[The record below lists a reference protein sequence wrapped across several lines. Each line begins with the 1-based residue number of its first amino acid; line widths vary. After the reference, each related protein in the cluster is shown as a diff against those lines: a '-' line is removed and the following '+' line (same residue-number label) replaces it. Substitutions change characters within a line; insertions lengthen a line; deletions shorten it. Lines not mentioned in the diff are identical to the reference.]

1 MRHGRPRPTGAGAR
15 VLAKLGIRG
24 KLNLLLVP
32 PLAAVLLVS
41 VPFAIKQAESAS
53 GAGDTALSARN
64 TQTVSGVIF
73 QLQRE
78 GLLAAAFVAAPSSS
92 DGDLMRQQKT
102 VDAAVD
108 QARTQL
114 GAAAPAELT
123 AALARVSAL
132 REERQN
138 TLHRSI
144 SVERVARTYYSVVSA
159 VIDALRLVPRTTDD
173 ADGVRQLTAL
183 EALLRADEEESLRV
197 TALVVAA
204 QSPQAG
210 RSLVD
215 ETTQRAEVHTERFTQ
230 LAGAAQATVFSHV
243 DSGAAAH
250 RVDQLA
256 TQLPQSGPADAYVR
270 DVLTAG
276 QQQADE
282 RRAAQEEVT
291 GEITDA
297 AAGRAAAGTRLAW
310 LVGAGAAVLFG
321 LVAFLAIAVSRSIA
335 DPLRRLTSAA
345 TSVADLAEAELVR
358 VGDTE
363 VPDELRPRLAT
374 IDVASD
380 DELGELA
387 TAFNRV
393 QTTAAA
399 LVERQTLTRRN
410 TSLMFANVAKR
421 MQNLVGRQLAL
432 VDELERHEEDRRVL
446 AGLYRLDHLSA
457 RLRRT
462 ADNLLV
468 VSGISDDNALAGP
481 IQLTTAVRAALA
493 EIEDF
498 PCVRL
503 GELPAVQL
511 APALGTDLVRLF
523 AELLENATSFSPPTT
538 TVEVETQFV
547 GDGDLVVSIVD
558 HGIGMAAESLA
569 RENRRLVER
578 ERPELAPTSVLGLF
592 VAGRLARR
600 HSLRVEL
607 TTTADTGGITARVTV
622 PRTLFHRTEVLPT
635 QVLPTAFDGADEPAP
650 LDPAPVAE
658 AAGLFDPDRQPEPLP
673 EPLPGSLPEPLREP
687 LPAPAIAALTVAAG
701 DFTWFRDPEP
711 EWPVAEPE
719 ELFSGRLDG
728 DDLAT
733 ELSADPPQETPVLPV
748 EPARETE
755 PEIAAELVAEIVA
768 EPARQAVP
776 GQQAVEP
783 APARRKQTVPEQQSV
798 DIVVARAKEL
808 AARLGRDKPEVPT
821 QQFTPVR
828 RVPGAQLAPGL
839 RAQQTIR
846 LPVAALARRGLRD
859 PAAERAVF
867 DSYSDGVAKAG
878 AVASVDQGG
887 ENRA

>member
-1 MRHGRPRPTGAGAR
+1 MRHGRTRPLWAGAR

-41 VPFAIKQAESAS
+41 VPFVLKQAESAS
-53 GAGDTALSARN
+53 GAGDTAQAARN
-64 TQTVSGVIF
+64 TQAVGGLISQV
-73 QLQRE
+73 QRE
-78 GLLAAAFVAAPSSS
+78 GLLAAAFVAAPASS
-92 DGDLMRQQKT
+92 DADLIRQQHA
-102 VDAAVD
+102 VDATAD
-108 QARTQL
+108 QVRAQL
-114 GAAAPAELT
+114 GPAAPDELT
-123 AALARVSAL
+123 TVLARVASL
-132 REERQN
+132 RDERQN

-144 SVERVARTYYSVVSA
+144 SAERVARTYDTVVSS
-159 VIDALRLVPRTTDD
+159 VIDALRLVPRSTDD
-173 ADGVRQLTAL
+173 AEGVRQLTAL

-204 QSPQAG
+204 QSQPAG
-210 RSLVD
+210 QSLLD
-215 ETTQRAEVHTERFTQ
+215 ETTQRAQVHTDRFTR
-230 LAGAAQATVFSHV
+230 LAEDDQAALVVNV

-256 TQLPQSGPADAYVR
+256 TQLPGPDQADAYVW
-270 DVLTAG
+270 DVLAAG

-282 RRAAQEEVT
+282 RRAVQDRVT

-297 AAGRAAAGTRLAW
+297 AGARAAAGARLAW

-345 TSVADLAEAELVR
+345 TSVADLADAELVR

-363 VPDELRPRLAT
+363 AVDDHTPRLAT

-380 DELGELA
+380 DELGALA

-421 MQNLVGRQLAL
+421 TQNLVGRQLAL
-432 VDELERHEEDRRVL
+432 VDELERHERDERAL
-446 AGLYRLDHLSA
+446 AGLFRLDHLSA

-468 VSGISDDNALAGP
+468 VSGIRDDNPIGGP
-481 IQLTTAVRAALA
+481 IHLTTAVRAALA

-498 PCVRL
+498 PRVQL
-503 GELPAVQL
+503 GEIPDVQL
-511 APALGTDLVRLF
+511 ASSLGADLVRLF

-538 TVEVETQFV
+538 TVEVETSFLD
-547 GDGDLVVSIVD
+547 DGDLVVSIVD
-558 HGIGMAAESLA
+558 HGIGMAAETLEH
-569 RENRRLVER
+569 ENRRLVER
-578 ERPELAPTSVLGLF
+578 ERLELAPTSVLGLF

-600 HSLRVEL
+600 HSLSVEL
-607 TTTADTGGITARVTV
+607 ITTEDTGGVTARVTV
-622 PRTLFHRTEVLPT
+622 PREFFSRT
-635 QVLPTAFDGADEPAP
+635 AAPAA
-650 LDPAPVAE
+650 PAPVETAPAAE
-658 AAGLFDPDRQPEPLP
+658 AAGLFDAAPQP
-673 EPLPGSLPEPLREP
+673 EP
-687 LPAPAIAALTVAAG
+687 LPAPAIAALAVPAAG
-701 DFTWFRDPEP
+701 EFTWFRDPKPEP
-711 EWPVAEPE
+711 EWPAAEPAE
-719 ELFSGRLDG
+719 QAEPAERTKPAKPGESFSGSLDG

-733 ELSADPPQETPVLPV
+733 ELFADPPQ
-748 EPARETE
+748 A
-755 PEIAAELVAEIVA
+755 
-768 EPARQAVP
+768 
-776 GQQAVEP
+776 
-783 APARRKQTVPEQQSV
+783 VPEQQTVES
-798 DIVVARAKEL
+798 VVARAKAL
-808 AARLGRDKPEVPT
+808 AERLVRDNPGTAT
-821 QQFTPVR
+821 QQFAPVR

-846 LPVAALARRGLRD
+846 MPVRALTRRGLRD

-867 DSYSDGVAKAG
+867 DSYSDGVAKADAIAG
-878 AVASVDQGG
+878 AGVACVDQGG
-887 ENRA
+887 ENSA